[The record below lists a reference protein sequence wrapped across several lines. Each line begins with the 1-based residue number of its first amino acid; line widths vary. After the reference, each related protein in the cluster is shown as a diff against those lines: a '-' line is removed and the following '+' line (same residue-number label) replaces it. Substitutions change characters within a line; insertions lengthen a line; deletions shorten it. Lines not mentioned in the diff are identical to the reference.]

1 MLVFPLFR
9 AVLEDLAYGPG
20 PVCSSVCCDD
30 SGQHLLGCF
39 CLQERQVCA
48 QTQVRGTNPL
58 NTRCCLVKWAS
69 YYTLFIP
76 FNFSYMGTR
85 TQTYKHIIISRLNTN
100 RESNCLCR
108 VRAFLIRS
116 TWLTDVMLFIGE
128 TLKWIKNQQTEF
140 RNDFVTS
147 YWKLNLLGVAVV
159 FWIWLK
165 S

>member
-116 TWLTDVMLFIGE
+116 TWLTDVSLGKLWNGLRINRLSSEMILLLLIGN
-128 TLKWIKNQQTEF
+128 WIYWELLLCFEF
-140 RNDFVTS
+140 D
-147 YWKLNLLGVAVV
+147 
-159 FWIWLK
+159 
-165 S
+165 